1 MRTYRVVEREGFCYN
16 SMLNLKEI
24 SGNSRKY
31 LKNQPVGIIGNR
43 EIRKLTSSS
52 REGDDSKPNPNVI
65 TV

>member
-31 LKNQPVGIIGNR
+31 LKNQPVGIIGS